1 MPETTRPRRF
11 LAWLRS
17 GVDDRP
23 LVTVTGPP
31 WLCEILIAAG
41 AKDASRR
48 SPRARRRGSR

>member
-1 MPETTRPRRF
+1 MPETTRTRRF

-41 AKDASRR
+41 AKAKETPDA
-48 SPRARRRGSR
+48 